1 MSFAGHVFDM
11 IKRNEANR
19 ALLRARRD
27 RQAHDRRRFG
37 NTEHHPALHP
47 AAAPELVEAEIRRI
61 REAALRE
68 KSRQRRRGLLLA
80 AGAAAALALLLHICL
95 TL

>member
-19 ALLRARRD
+19 ALLRARHER
-27 RQAHDRRRFG
+27 RAHDRRRFG

-47 AAAPELVEAEIRRI
+47 AAAAEQVEAEVRRI
-61 REAALRE
+61 REIALRE

-80 AGAAAALALLLHICL
+80 VAAAAALAVLLHICL